1 MKKNPSLN
9 QSYKETAIIL
19 LFWSVVVGL
28 SLSWNFQREH
38 ERVLQLA
45 EVEAQ
50 ANLKKD
56 RAFRLWGTRVGG
68 FYVEVKGDIQPSPF
82 MDHVSERDVMT
93 PSGKQLTLYS
103 PAITMRLIMAAQ
115 EELFGTKARITGEVF
130 LNPVNAP
137 DEWEKRG
144 LKIVKESQNDF
155 SEVIEMNG
163 KPVLRYMQPMMMT
176 KNCVKCHGWTG
187 IKVGEMRGATDVAIP
202 LEPFMIL
209 EEETRKNLIASH
221 SGLWLLG
228 SVFIGFFS
236 YRKKLYLNELDQQNQ
251 VLQTE
256 VDKRIETE
264 KKLEE
269 LAYKDVLTQLPN
281 RQLFYDRLEIEL
293 IRAQRNNDGKL
304 ALLFIDLDDFKKVND
319 TVGHHIGDELLV
331 EVALRIKACVRA
343 QDTVARL
350 GGDEFTIIIS
360 EIKSSK
366 VASDIADKI
375 IHEVSLPI
383 TLQGCKHFIGA
394 SIGISVYPED
404 SSNMDILVRDAD
416 AAMYHA
422 KENGRGNYQFY
433 SEKINDRNQKRRQL
447 DEDLRRTVENE
458 EFELYYQPQIDTF
471 NNRLI
476 GAEALIRWNHP
487 KGHLVSPLDFI
498 PIAEENGL
506 IIDIGEWVFK
516 QACHHVHKCQSLG
529 KKTVPVAI
537 NLSAV
542 QFAHDGLIDMIEMT
556 LKHENVSSDLIE
568 LEITESAIMDNADKA
583 IETINQLNQMGIRIS
598 IDDFGTGYSS
608 LAYLKKFSVNKL
620 KIDRE
625 FIKDLPQDKED
636 VVLTSTMIMLA
647 NKLELDVLAEG
658 VETKEQVDFL
668 LELGCN
674 LVQGYYFSKPLP
686 EDEFV
691 SYISSM
697 KKDA

>member
-1 MKKNPSLN
+1 MKKYSPIN
-9 QSYKETAIIL
+9 QNKKEAATIL
-19 LFWSVVVGL
+19 LFWSVMIGL
-28 SLSWNFQREH
+28 SLSWNFQRER

-50 ANLKKD
+50 ASLKKD

-68 FYVEVKGDIQPSPF
+68 FYVEVKNDIQPSPF
-82 MDHVSERDVMT
+82 MKHVAERDVIT
-93 PSGKQLTLYS
+93 PSGKKLTLYS
-103 PAITMRLIMAAQ
+103 PAITLRLIMAAQ
-115 EELFGTKARITGEVF
+115 EELYGTKARITGEVYI
-130 LNPVNAP
+130 NPANAP
-137 DEWEKRG
+137 DEWEKKG
-144 LKIVKESQNDF
+144 LKIVKQSHKDF
-155 SEVIEMNG
+155 SEVTEMDG
-163 KPVLRYMQPMMMT
+163 KPVLRYMRPMIMSE
-176 KNCVKCHGWTG
+176 NCTKCHTWTG
-187 IKVGEMRGATDVAIP
+187 IKIGEMRGATDIAISLDP
-202 LEPFMIL
+202 FLALEQDI
-209 EEETRKNLIASH
+209 RDDLIASH
-221 SGLWLLG
+221 IGLWTLG
-228 SVFIGFFS
+228 VFFIRFFS
-236 YRKKLYLNELDQQNQ
+236 YRKKRYLDELDQQNK

-256 VDKRIETE
+256 VDRRVETE

-269 LAYKDVLTQLPN
+269 LAYKDILTQLPN
-281 RQLFYDRLEIEL
+281 RQLFYDRLELEL
-293 IRAQRNNDGKL
+293 IRAKRKSDVKL
-304 ALLFIDLDDFKKVND
+304 ALLFIDLDDFKRVND

-331 EVALRIKACVRA
+331 EVAQRIKTCVRD

-360 EIKSSK
+360 DIKSSMT
-366 VASDIADKI
+366 ASDIAENI
-375 IHEVSLPI
+375 IHEISLPI
-383 TLQGCKHFIGA
+383 TLQGCKHFVGA

-404 SSNMDILVRDAD
+404 SKNMDILVRDAD

-447 DEDLRRTVENE
+447 DEDLRKAVEEE

-471 NNRLI
+471 NNKLI

-487 KGHLVSPLDFI
+487 EGHLVSPFDFI
-498 PIAEENGL
+498 PVAEENGL
-506 IIDIGEWVFK
+506 IIEIGEWVFK
-516 QACHHVHKCQSLG
+516 QACHHVHKCLSLG
-529 KKTVPVAI
+529 KKTVPVSI

-542 QFAHDGLIDMIEMT
+542 QFAHEGLVEMIETT
-556 LKHENVSSDLIE
+556 LKHEKVSSDLIE
-568 LEITESAIMDNADKA
+568 IEITESAIMENTDKA
-583 IETINQLNQMGIRIS
+583 IETIEQLNEMGIRIS

-625 FIKDLPQDKED
+625 FIKDLPQDRED

-674 LVQGYYFSKPLP
+674 LVQGYYYSKPLP
-686 EDEFV
+686 EDEFI
-691 SYISSM
+691 SYVLSM
-697 KKDA
+697 KE